1 MVSPLGPLKQ
11 ARPCPSLAIG
21 LGIWILDLWIPELG
35 QNAFLLFKGTKF
47 VMVHYSSQWEIAIP
61 CLFAKAPA
69 FSIEFLL
76 SVASN
81 PSLSTPIT
89 KQTAPSPIYAHQIH
103 LNVERISFF
112 YLNVESNEVMWEC
125 FLANICNYC
134 PMKIELASGARYM
147 MGYALLS
154 HFLNPYQNRWR
165 KDLLE
170 KDDWCNLKD
179 CSFRYGGDAGF

>member
-1 MVSPLGPLKQ
+1 MASPLGSLKQ
-11 ARPCPSLAIG
+11 VRPCPSLAIDP
-21 LGIWILDLWIPELG
+21 GIRILDFWIPELG
-35 QNAFLLFKGTKF
+35 QNAFLLFKATKF
-47 VMVHYSSQWEIAIP
+47 VMVHYSSQWEITIP

-89 KQTAPSPIYAHQIH
+89 KQTAPSPVSAHQIH
-103 LNVERISFF
+103 LNIERISSF

-125 FLANICNYC
+125 FLAHICNYG
-134 PMKIELASGARYM
+134 PMKIELASGARCM

-154 HFLNPYQNRWR
+154 HFLNSYQNKWQ
-165 KDLLE
+165 KDLL
-170 KDDWCNLKD
+170 
-179 CSFRYGGDAGF
+179 